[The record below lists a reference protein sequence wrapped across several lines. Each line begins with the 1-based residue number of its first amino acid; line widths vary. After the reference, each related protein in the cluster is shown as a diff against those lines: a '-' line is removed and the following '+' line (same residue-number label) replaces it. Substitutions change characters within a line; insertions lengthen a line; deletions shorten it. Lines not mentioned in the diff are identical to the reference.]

1 MSMSEVTMP
10 TIRILIVDDHTLFR
24 QGIRKVLDAEGDI
37 EVMGE
42 ASDGSQAIAL
52 AAELAPDVVLMD
64 IAMPGMDGLE
74 ATRRI
79 LEGAPNTRV
88 LVLTALDEE
97 AYVMGALRAGARG
110 YLLKDT
116 DWRELAGAIR
126 TVHRGGALLSPAV
139 TEHVLNAFRRASPPA
154 APPAAAAG
162 LTEGERDVL
171 LLVARGF
178 ENEQIAERLSLS
190 PKTVGNRLTE
200 IYRKLGVA
208 NRTQAALYALRRGWT
223 RLE

>member
-1 MSMSEVTMP
+1 MP

-37 EVMGE
+37 EVVGE
-42 ASDGSQAIAL
+42 ASDGSQAVAL
-52 AAELAPDVVLMD
+52 VSEWAPDVVLMD
-64 IAMPGMDGLE
+64 IAMPGMNGLE

-79 LEGAPNTRV
+79 IEGAPGTRV
-88 LVLTALDEE
+88 LVLTAFDEGE
-97 AYVMGALRAGARG
+97 YVLGALRAGARG

-116 DWRELAGAIR
+116 DWRDLAAAIR
-126 TVHRGGALLSPAV
+126 TIHRGGALLSPTV
-139 TEHVLNAFRRASPPA
+139 TEHVLDAFRRAGPPVAASPV
-154 APPAAAAG
+154 AAG

-171 LLVARGF
+171 LLVARGL
-178 ENEQIAERLSLS
+178 ENEQVAERLSLS

-200 IYRKLGVA
+200 IYRKLGVT